1 MAGHR
6 SSESLTLRYASSSSF
21 FLHSMTDIW
30 NTPVTITPD
39 VLHQELDG
47 ETVLLNL
54 ANESYFGLD
63 EVGTRIWQV
72 LAETSSLPDVVTR
85 LLTEYDVTPEQLRED
100 VERLVA
106 QLSEAG
112 LVSTAAPRWSEW

>member
-1 MAGHR
+1 
-6 SSESLTLRYASSSSF
+6 
-21 FLHSMTDIW
+21 MTDIW
-30 NTPVTITPD
+30 TTPVSVAPD
-39 VLHQELDG
+39 VLHQELGG

-85 LLTEYDVTPEQLRED
+85 LLEEYDVAPEQLRAD
-100 VERLVA
+100 VERLVT
-106 QLSEAG
+106 QLAEAG
-112 LVSTAAPRWSEW
+112 LVSTASSR